1 MSEPI
6 WTPSAQRADAS
17 GMARFLALVRDEYA
31 PEIANYAGLYRWSV
45 ENPRSF
51 WPAVWGF
58 CGMQASRFWQAV
70 LEDGDRMPGARW
82 FRGAELNF
90 AENLLRFRDSRPAI
104 VFRDEAGNREMLTH
118 AQLYRQV
125 AGLASALRRAG
136 LRPGDRVAGYLPNRP
151 ETVIA
156 MLATTACGAIWSSCS
171 PDFGVRGVLD
181 RFGQIEPRFLFAADG
196 YYYNGKRFDCLG
208 TAGQLLSHL
217 PSVQRLIVV
226 PYTRDRPNLRG
237 LKRAT
242 RFDEFLDHGA
252 AELRFEQ
259 LPFDHPVYILFSSGT
274 TGAPKCIVHGAGGTI
289 LQHLKEHVLHTDLGE
304 ADTLFYFTTC
314 GWMMWNWQVS
324 ALATGACLLLYD
336 GSPFQPGPE
345 ALWQV
350 VEQEAVTVFGTSAKY
365 LSAVEKAG
373 LAPRERFN
381 LGPLKTI
388 LSTGSPLLP
397 EGFDYVYRH
406 VKEDVCL
413 SSISGGTDIVSCF
426 ALGNPMLPVY
436 RGELQ
441 CRGLGMQVE
450 VFDEN
455 GHSVRGEKGELVCTA
470 PFPSMP
476 VSFWNDPGG
485 QRYQRAY
492 FETFPGVWSHGDYAE
507 LTEQGGMII
516 YGRSD
521 AVLNPGGVR
530 IGTAEIYRQVEALDE
545 VVESIAVGQRRGDD
559 ERVVLFVRLREGLT
573 LDDAL
578 RGRIRAAIRENAS
591 PRHVPARILQVD
603 DIPRT
608 RSGKITEL
616 AVRRIIHGEDIGNRE
631 ALANPEALEQFRH
644 RPELD
649 HD

>member
-1 MSEPI
+1 MTEPI

-17 GMARFLALVRDEYA
+17 RMARFLSLVQDEYA
-31 PEIANYAGLYRWSV
+31 PEITNYAGLYRWSV
-45 ENPRSF
+45 ENPRAF

-70 LEDGDRMPGARW
+70 LEDGERMPGARW

-90 AENLLRFRDSRPAI
+90 AENLLRFRDQRPAI
-104 VFRDEAGNREMLTH
+104 VFRDEAGNREVLTH
-118 AQLYRQV
+118 AQLYRRV

-208 TAGQLLSHL
+208 PAGQLLSHL
-217 PSVQRLIVV
+217 PTVERLIVV
-226 PYTRDRPNLRG
+226 PYTRARPNLRG

-242 RFDEFLDHGA
+242 RWDEFCDDA
-252 AELRFEQ
+252 ATEVRFEQ

-304 ADTLFYFTTC
+304 GDTLFYFTTC

-324 ALATGACLLLYD
+324 ALASGAGLLLYD
-336 GSPFQPGPE
+336 GSPFAPGPE
-345 ALWQV
+345 ALWRA
-350 VEQEAVTVFGTSAKY
+350 VEQERVTVFGTSAKY
-365 LSAVEKAG
+365 LSAVDKAG
-373 LAPRERFN
+373 LKPRERFN

-397 EGFDYVYRH
+397 EGFDYVYRE
-406 VKEDVCL
+406 VKEDLCL

-450 VFDEN
+450 VFDGN
-455 GHSVRGEKGELVCTA
+455 GRSVRGQKGELVCTA

-485 QRYQRAY
+485 QRYRRAY

-507 LTEQGGMII
+507 LTGHGGMII

-545 VVESIAVGQRRGDD
+545 VVEAIAVGQRRGGD
-559 ERVVLFVRLREGLT
+559 ERVVLFVRLREGLS

-578 RGRIRAAIRENAS
+578 RGRIRAAIRANAS
-591 PRHVPARILQVD
+591 PRHVPARILQVE

-616 AVRRIIHGEDIGNRE
+616 AVRRMIHGEDPGNRE
-631 ALANPEALEQFRH
+631 ALANPEALEQFRD

-649 HD
+649 DD